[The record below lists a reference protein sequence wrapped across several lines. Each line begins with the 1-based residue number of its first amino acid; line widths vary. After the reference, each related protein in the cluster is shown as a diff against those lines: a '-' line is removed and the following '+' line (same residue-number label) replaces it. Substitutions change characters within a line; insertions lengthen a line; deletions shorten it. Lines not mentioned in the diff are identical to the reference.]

1 VLVTQSIK
9 ERIIRA
15 ISRYNR
21 YRVPEVRA
29 ELISYDNDSFQ
40 VRFTGTFCY
49 TCGFYD
55 YFDDLRYVLKE
66 FNLSTEIL
74 EVKEVDGGAIVKFK
88 LIKEN

>member
-1 VLVTQSIK
+1 VNQTTELK
-9 ERIIRA
+9 IR
-15 ISRYNR
+15 ST
-21 YRVPEVRA
+21 VVWGT
-29 ELISYDNDSFQ
+29 
-40 VRFTGTFCY
+40 FTGTFCY